1 MVKLTIGEIEQIA
14 VLARLEL
21 SDKEKKM
28 YAEQLSVVLEYV
40 DMLRAVD
47 TSNVIE
53 TCQVTGLEDVYR
65 EDEPVACEPETR
77 EKLLALFPERA
88 GDLLRVPAV
97 FE

>member
-65 EDEPVACEPETR
+65 EDEQVACEPETR

>member
-28 YAEQLSVVLEYV
+28 YAEQLTVVLEYV